1 MEWIWTF
8 DPVAQHLVAG
18 VIIVAMMG
26 CGAFVLVRA
35 GRSPLWSVLLLIP
48 VVQLVALWVFA
59 FVRWPRV
66 DKGPANRD

>member
-1 MEWIWTF
+1 
-8 DPVAQHLVAG
+8 
-18 VIIVAMMG
+18 MMG

-59 FVRWPRV
+59 FVRWPSV
-66 DKGPANRD
+66 DKQRD